1 MAEAKKKN
9 PLVSFISGG
18 IAGAMEISVTM
29 PLDTIKTQMQLNS
42 GRSVLETTRGIYATR
57 GVTGYYYGMSA
68 MLAQV
73 SCKAAIRFF
82 AFEQFKAAIKGAS
95 PQTGAVQV
103 NFLAG
108 LGAGFT
114 EAAVLV
120 TPTERLKVLRQREIH
135 SAAPKYTNLVGAFRT
150 IMAEQGVQGLFV
162 GFFPTA
168 ARQGMAMAIRFVL
181 YDEVKRAI
189 AGTRPPT
196 PLESLAAGMATGTIS
211 SLVNQPVDM
220 AKSRCQA
227 QERGG
232 TGKYRGSVHCLMT
245 TLREEGIYSWYR
257 GCTPRVLRLTIGQGI
272 IFSSQE
278 HISLALAKLLG

>member
-1 MAEAKKKN
+1 MADAKKKN
-9 PLVSFISGG
+9 PLLTFISGG
-18 IAGAMEISVTM
+18 IAGTAEISVTM
-29 PLDTIKTQMQLNS
+29 PLDTIKTQMQL
-42 GRSVLETTRGIYATR
+42 GGGKGALATTRTIFATR
-57 GVTGYYYGMSA
+57 GVPGFYFGMSA

-82 AFEQFKAAIKGAS
+82 AFEQFKSGISAAA
-95 PQTGAVQV
+95 PQVGSLQV

-120 TPTERLKVLRQREIH
+120 TPTERLKILRQTEIH
-135 SAAPKYTNLVGAFRT
+135 SANPKYTGFVGAFKT
-150 IMAEQGVQGLFV
+150 ILAEQGFRGLFV

-168 ARQGMAMAIRFVL
+168 ARQGLAMGIRFVL
-181 YDEVKRAI
+181 YDEVKRLI
-189 AGTRPPT
+189 AGGKTPT

-211 SLVNQPVDM
+211 SLVNQPIDM

-227 QERGG
+227 QDT
-232 TGKYRGSVHCLMT
+232 TGRYRGSIHCLTT
-245 TLREEGIYSWYR
+245 TLKEEGIYSWYR
-257 GCTPRVLRLTIGQGI
+257 GCSPRVLRLTIGQGI

-278 HISLALAKLLG
+278 HISLALKRFFN